1 MIYTESRENSK
12 ENMNIYTLK
21 CVRENKA
28 LEVFIPTTQITFNCF
43 LEEETIASCQNSIL
57 VTSVLIYHVFFK
69 C

>member
-12 ENMNIYTLK
+12 ENMNIYTSK

-43 LEEETIASCQNSIL
+43 LEEETQIL